1 MLGKISQIAALQGEL
16 DAAHARI
23 AELETVAR
31 NAVIHDRVTGVLMLS
46 AFREHAERELDRSR
60 RSGSAV
66 SVLMVDLDGFRA
78 LNGTHGAVTGDAA
91 LRGVA
96 ERLRDVVRS
105 SDVIGRSGADE
116 LVVLLPDT
124 DIEAARA
131 CASRLVEVLESGEI
145 VGAGHVTVSAGVAQW
160 TRDQTVDRLLIAAAC
175 GVDRARAAGGAR
187 VAAADDARDPQETA
201 RRDAHD
207 DAIGALTMALLER
220 DRYTGEHSESV
231 VNMSRRVALSLG
243 LQDDEVERIGAAA
256 LLHDIGKVAIPDE
269 VLNKPAALNDAEWV
283 LMREHPAI
291 GERILR
297 AVPGMGG
304 VARIVRHE
312 HERFDG
318 AGYPDRLRG
327 DAIPLGSRIILACDA
342 YHAMTSDRP
351 YRDAQPHGEAVR
363 ELARCAGTQF
373 DPRVT
378 EALIGH
384 LHLMSQQG
392 LLLR

>member
-23 AELETVAR
+23 EELEDVAR
-31 NAVIHDRVTGVLMLS
+31 DAVIRDRVTGVLLLS
-46 AFREHAERELDRSR
+46 AFRETAERELARAK
-60 RSGSAV
+60 RSGNAV
-66 SVLMVDLDGFRA
+66 SVLMVDVDGFRA
-78 LNGTHGAVTGDAA
+78 LNGTHGSATGDTA

-96 ERLRDVVRS
+96 ARLRDVVRTT
-105 SDVIGRSGADE
+105 DVIGRSGADE

-124 DIEAARA
+124 DIESART
-131 CASRLVEVLESGEI
+131 CATRLVEVLESGEI

-160 TRDQTVDRLLIAAAC
+160 TPGQTVDRLLIAAAG

-187 VAAADDARDPQETA
+187 VASADDTRDAQETA

-207 DAIGALTMALLER
+207 DVIGALAMALLER

-231 VNMSRRVALSLG
+231 VNMSRRVAVSLG

-269 VLNKPAALNDAEWV
+269 VLNKPAALDEAEWV
-283 LMREHPAI
+283 LMREHPVI

-297 AVPGMGG
+297 AIPGMGG
-304 VARIVRHE
+304 VARLVRHE

-318 AGYPDRLRG
+318 GGYPDRLRG
-327 DAIPLGSRIILACDA
+327 DLIPLGSRIILACDA

-351 YRDAQPHGEAVR
+351 YRDAQPHRVAIR

-378 EALIGH
+378 ETLIGH

-392 LLLR
+392 VLMR